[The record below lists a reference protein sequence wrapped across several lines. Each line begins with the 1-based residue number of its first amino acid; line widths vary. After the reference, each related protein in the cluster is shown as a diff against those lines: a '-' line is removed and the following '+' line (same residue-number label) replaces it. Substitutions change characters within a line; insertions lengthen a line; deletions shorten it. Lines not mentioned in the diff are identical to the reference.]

1 MRKQDLIKAI
11 AKEAKMSEA
20 QAGAA
25 LNALIDTVEK
35 ALASGDEV
43 TISGFGSFKV
53 TERAA
58 REGRNPRTGETM
70 KIAAR
75 KSPTF
80 KAGTQLKAAVE
91 K

>member
-53 TERAA
+53 SERAA

-70 KIAAR
+70 KIPAR